1 MGFDKLSFDLGG
13 ETVLERSVR
22 AFDECPEVD
31 ELVIVT
37 GASGENAQRAAA
49 RCKKPVR
56 LVKGGSTRAESARSG
71 VAAAHGRLVAVHDA
85 ARPFVSQSVI
95 ADTIAAAARCG
106 AAAPAVPVKDTIKQ
120 AKGGD
125 GKTVPEGCMVENT
138 PDRSTLYAV
147 QTPQCFDRAAYL
159 AALDELDEA
168 SARLVTDDC
177 SLFELTGRPVEL
189 VQGDYANIKIT
200 TREDLPR
207 TENGGKK
214 MRIGHGYDVHR
225 LVEGRKL
232 ILGGV
237 EVPYEK
243 GLLGHSDAD
252 VLAHA
257 VMDAVL
263 GAAALGDIGQHFPDT
278 AEEYAGADSLMLA
291 RRVAEIM
298 TEHGWRIENIDA
310 TILCQRPKLAP
321 HIPAMRAKLAEAFG
335 MPVDAVSVK
344 ATTEEHL
351 GFTGEGLGIAAHAGQ
366 LAKGALIV
374 MAVYLVANILNMR
387 TVTWLLNSLLQV
399 GLLTLVVLFQPE
411 IRRALE
417 RMGQTDQWAYRFFNK
432 NRYNDTSLKGAW
444 RSAIIAIC
452 DAAERFSETKTGALI
467 VLERNTNLSEI
478 VRTGTPVNSAV
489 NLEVLGTIFY
499 EGTPLHD
506 GAAIIEDGRIKAAGC
521 VLPLS
526 NNLDLGKDM
535 GTRHRAC
542 LGIAEN
548 SDAIA
553 IVVSEE
559 TGIISMAKNGVLMR
573 HFDRQTLYTRLVD
586 EMIPKETAS
595 EKSAAEG
602 WKARGKR
609 LLNWVN
615 NKEEDEQQ

>member
-1 MGFDKLSFDLGG
+1 MAGLLGRLFRRQRTPELRCSAVVPAAGSSTRMEGQDKLLLPLEEQPVLLHTLRALELCPYLAEIIVVTREDLIVPIGQLCRDAGLSKVRKVIVGG
-13 ETVLERSVR
+13 ATRTHSVLAGLGELPSGAELVAIHDGARPLVSQEVLETVI
-22 AFDECPEVD
+22 F
-31 ELVIVT
+31 
-37 GASGENAQRAAA
+37 RAA
-49 RCKKPVR
+49 
-56 LVKGGSTRAESARSG
+56 E
-71 VAAAHGRLVAVHDA
+71 
-85 ARPFVSQSVI
+85 
-95 ADTIAAAARCG
+95 CG

-207 TENGGKK
+207 AENGGKK

-298 TEHGWRIENIDA
+298 TGHGWRIENIDA

-351 GFTGEGLGIAAHAGQ
+351 GFTGEGLGIAAHAV
-366 LAKGALIV
+366 ALIE
-374 MAVYLVANILNMR
+374 AV
-387 TVTWLLNSLLQV
+387 
-399 GLLTLVVLFQPE
+399 
-411 IRRALE
+411 
-417 RMGQTDQWAYRFFNK
+417 
-432 NRYNDTSLKGAW
+432 
-444 RSAIIAIC
+444 
-452 DAAERFSETKTGALI
+452 
-467 VLERNTNLSEI
+467 
-478 VRTGTPVNSAV
+478 
-489 NLEVLGTIFY
+489 
-499 EGTPLHD
+499 
-506 GAAIIEDGRIKAAGC
+506 
-521 VLPLS
+521 
-526 NNLDLGKDM
+526 
-535 GTRHRAC
+535 
-542 LGIAEN
+542 
-548 SDAIA
+548 
-553 IVVSEE
+553 
-559 TGIISMAKNGVLMR
+559 
-573 HFDRQTLYTRLVD
+573 
-586 EMIPKETAS
+586 
-595 EKSAAEG
+595 
-602 WKARGKR
+602 
-609 LLNWVN
+609 
-615 NKEEDEQQ
+615 